1 VDCWLVNTGWTGGSY
16 GTGHRMPIKITRA
29 LLNAA
34 LDGSLNSAEFRTD
47 PNFGFKVPVAVTGVD
62 STILDPRETWADKA
76 AYDATAKKL
85 VGLFIENFS
94 EFAGHVDQSVLES
107 APKAA

>member
-1 VDCWLVNTGWTGGSY
+1 
-16 GTGHRMPIKITRA
+16 MA
-29 LLNAA
+29 
-34 LDGSLNSAEFRTD
+34 
-47 PNFGFKVPVAVTGVD
+47 VAGVD